1 MNTSPNPPIG
11 SQFFVRWYGNVVP
24 VEVTDRT
31 RAKADTPTWREW
43 VPVLME
49 IPASDGKPIVEGCR
63 NLCMFHFSHLYDSPD
78 EARVAESDFQ
88 SRRAAPSAP
97 VEASPAPVEAPAAVS
112 VASPADGSVC
122 CDAIATT
129 STRSNPSPAWQ
140 RLQAFKAAHW
150 DAERGHLSVDALD
163 DFYQLWC
170 DCIAEKHGLPKSQ
183 KAPSHVLALQP
194 QPEPPAPAPSAP
206 SPADAPQPIVWHKP
220 EKPISATQLSLQ
232 FD

>member
-49 IPASDGKPIVEGCR
+49 IPASDGKPIVAGCR
-63 NLCMFHFSHLYDSPD
+63 NVCMFHFSHLYDSPD
-78 EARVAESDFQ
+78 EARVAGTAFQ
-88 SRRAAPSAP
+88 SRRATPS
-97 VEASPAPVEAPAAVS
+97 APVEAPAAVS
-112 VASPADGSVC
+112 VTSPADGSVC
-122 CDAIATT
+122 CDGIATP

-150 DAERGHLSVDALD
+150 DAARNHLSVDTLD

-170 DCIAEKHGLPKSQ
+170 DCIAEKQGLPKSE
-183 KAPSHVLALQP
+183 KAHSHVLAVQP
-194 QPEPPAPAPSAP
+194 QPLPPAILPAAP
-206 SPADAPQPIVWHKP
+206 PADAPQPIVWHKP
-220 EKPISATQLSLQ
+220 EKPVSATQLSLL